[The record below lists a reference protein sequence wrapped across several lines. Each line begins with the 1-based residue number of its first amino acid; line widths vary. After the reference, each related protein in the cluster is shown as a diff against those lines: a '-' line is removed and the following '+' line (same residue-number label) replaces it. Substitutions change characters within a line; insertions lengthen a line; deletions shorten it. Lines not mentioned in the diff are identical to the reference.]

1 MRFTGLLA
9 GVEACAKVGSVW
21 NRDADRIRRI
31 VPSPGISSGL
41 GWPCRVSLVK
51 ARTPNA
57 FCWSDGTITVSTGLL
72 HDLKP
77 TDVAFVI
84 GHEMAHAIQRHARKQ
99 AGKNILLSFGAA
111 LSGWLFG
118 LRAGDWTW
126 PLGRLALPAHE
137 PHR

>member
-1 MRFTGLLA
+1 MRFTGLLSE
-9 GVEACAKVGSVW
+9 VEACAKVGSVW

-31 VPSPGISSGL
+31 GRRLLASAPSSGISSGL
-41 GWPCRVSLVK
+41 GWPRRVILVK

-77 TDVAFVI
+77 TDDELAFVI

-99 AGKNILLSFGAA
+99 AGKNI
-111 LSGWLFG
+111 
-118 LRAGDWTW
+118 R
-126 PLGRLALPAHE
+126 
-137 PHR
+137 